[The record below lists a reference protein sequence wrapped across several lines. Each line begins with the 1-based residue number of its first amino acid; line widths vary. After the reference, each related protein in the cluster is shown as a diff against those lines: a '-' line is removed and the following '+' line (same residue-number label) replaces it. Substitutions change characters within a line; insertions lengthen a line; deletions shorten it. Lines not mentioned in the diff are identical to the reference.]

1 MTGKFIP
8 LRGSK
13 KDVNVWSVSGPG
25 GRKYRARFPVHERP
39 EKARSH
45 KKISKANSDMMLFA
59 SDRCLR
65 GGNAVVASF
74 SLANLRGFHTG
85 AQNNDGP

>member
-1 MTGKFIP
+1 MLTFGVFLGKEGENTGLDFRYMK
-8 LRGSK
+8 
-13 KDVNVWSVSGPG
+13 
-25 GRKYRARFPVHERP
+25 GRKRP
-39 EKARSH
+39 EAT

-65 GGNAVVASF
+65 GGNAVVTSF